1 MVSGI
6 LNYLK
11 EQILMVHQLHSV
23 VSTQKITDK
32 GNSVSPTSISF
43 DLSFDYL
50 KIVPPPVR
58 SLVVT
63 PPTVN
68 LKGTGQVRGSF
79 TITSSHLTKVNAI
92 NGATNVQHSA
102 QKQGTDGKYTSTV
115 DYTIPRA
122 TEYESFSGETELYTF
137 KVMHTDVSV
146 KFGVKVGT
154 YAPTHGLPTKIGRN
168 KS

>member
-1 MVSGI
+1 M
-6 LNYLK
+6 N
-11 EQILMVHQLHSV
+11 LHLLRLQTTFFRAYNGTVNNGSITEYKLEYYGKWYFKLSKRTNINGSPTSYSV

-32 GNSVSPTSISF
+32 GNSVSPTTISF

-79 TITSSHLTKVNAI
+79 TITSSHLTKVSDHNY
-92 NGATNVQHSA
+92 N
-102 QKQGTDGKYTSTV
+102 
-115 DYTIPRA
+115 R
-122 TEYESFSGETELYTF
+122 
-137 KVMHTDVSV
+137 M
-146 KFGVKVGT
+146 
-154 YAPTHGLPTKIGRN
+154 
-168 KS
+168 